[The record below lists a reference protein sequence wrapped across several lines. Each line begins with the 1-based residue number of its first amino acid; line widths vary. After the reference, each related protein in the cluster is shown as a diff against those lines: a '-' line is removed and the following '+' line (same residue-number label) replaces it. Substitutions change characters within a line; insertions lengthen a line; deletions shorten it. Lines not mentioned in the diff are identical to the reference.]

1 MKVIATTRNTQG
13 SGASRR
19 LRRADKLPGIVYGGN
34 TPATPIELEH
44 NPIFY
49 ALRKEKFHASILT
62 MELDGKEELVV
73 LRAFQLHPYKPQV
86 MHIDFQRIAAD
97 EKVTMRVPLH
107 FINEEEAPAVKLDK
121 NLISHAVSYVEV
133 TCLPKELPEF
143 IQVDLS
149 GLTTGST
156 FHASQLVLPEGVVVH
171 NKTGEDFAVASVIVK
186 AAEEIAGDEAA
197 AAEEGAAEAPAAE

>member
-1 MKVIATTRNTQG
+1 MNIIATTRNVQG
-13 SGASRR
+13 TGASRR

-34 TPATPIELEH
+34 LPATPIELEH

-86 MHIDFQRIAAD
+86 MHIDFQRIDAN

-121 NLISHAVSYVEV
+121 NLISHTVSYVEV

-156 FHASQLVLPEGVVVH
+156 FHASMLKLPEGVTVH
-171 NKTGEDFAVASVIVK
+171 SKTGEDIVLASVIAKVE
-186 AAEEIAGDEAA
+186 EEIAGDEAA
-197 AAEEGAAEAPAAE
+197 ETPAAE